1 MTALLTLIFKVTA
14 KVRVN
19 LLGLWLACTGG
30 GSCYLLDKYFFLL
43 LCFFSIFL
51 VWLRACFLLPKRR
64 VKTYIRRHFSVGVS
78 AAAAAELLKT
88 Y

>member
-30 GSCYLLDKYFFLL
+30 GSCYLLDKYFF
-43 LCFFSIFL
+43 FFCVSFPFFL
-51 VWLRACFLLPKRR
+51 FGCVHAFFYLN
-64 VKTYIRRHFSVGVS
+64 G
-78 AAAAAELLKT
+78 E
-88 Y
+88 